1 MPCGFS
7 MVTRFLHPNSVFWA
21 MSAFGVLFI
30 LNSYPFMFPGYDM
43 WWHMGAIDTAQLS
56 GPRSS
61 GARHWHKVWSEA
73 LSWLPATSFF
83 DRALIVHRVQF
94 FLAVALVGLSGYW
107 ILRAIFH
114 RSTVQRAELLLSAW
128 VGVLIWLVMHGTYS
142 QAVYGGLESRAVM
155 SWISW
160 YSINYQIALSTCLLA
175 GAALLYAVGMPLS
188 TERRMFMLL
197 VSTTSLLLTTLIH
210 AAEVPYFLFAVAIVV
225 ALYVRGRTG
234 LLWTLV
240 LLMGIALSLYLALR
254 FSYRTPEL
262 LRLTMQGDWGLL
274 ADRISRY
281 GQYLVVQGANRR
293 STGWNTLY
301 TVSAL
306 LICASLFIAWRF
318 PSGAAIKPM
327 LFVLLTGLMP
337 LMLLFQWSAGLLA
350 IITYANL
357 AWRFAFSSYLFLA
370 IPIFLVLLGQLLPV
384 RAKAWGQVTAAVLI
398 TLCVYA
404 HSRWVDSQQIVN
416 TFAASIVRST
426 DPRQMYFDLS
436 TEEQEALDSMHARL
450 IQSPPGKPLCVD
462 VFSAYYLFFL
472 KDFREVYV
480 PGNVNRLPIVE
491 HRKHRCRFPRDGGD
505 LVALGIKQP
514 PWRFRLAQD
523 PVN

>member
-1 MPCGFS
+1 
-7 MVTRFLHPNSVFWA
+7 MVTRLLHPLAAFCA
-21 MSAFGVLFI
+21 LSAFGVLFV
-30 LNSYPFMFPGYDM
+30 LNSYPFMYPGYDM
-43 WWHMGAIDTAQLS
+43 WWHMGAIDTAQLA
-56 GPRSS
+56 GPRIS
-61 GARHWHKVWSEA
+61 GSRFWHWVWSGA
-73 LSWLPATSFF
+73 LSWLPSASFF

-94 FLAVALVGLSGYW
+94 LLAVALVGLSGYW
-107 ILRAIFH
+107 ILRTIFH
-114 RSTVQRAELLLSAW
+114 RSTVHRAELLLFAW
-128 VGVLIWLVMHGTYS
+128 LGVLIWLIMQGTYS
-142 QAVYGGLESRAVM
+142 QAVFGGRESRVVM
-155 SWISW
+155 SWMSW

-175 GAALLYAVGMPLS
+175 GAALLYAVVMPLS
-188 TERRMFMLL
+188 TERRMLMLL
-197 VSTTSLLLTTLIH
+197 ASTTSLLLTALIH
-210 AAEVPYFLFAVAIVV
+210 AAEVPYFLFAMAIVV
-225 ALYVRGRTG
+225 ALYVRGRKG
-234 LLWTLV
+234 LLWVLV
-240 LLMGIALSLYLALR
+240 LLMAVALSLYLALR

-262 LRLTMQGDWGLL
+262 LRVAMQGDWGVL

-301 TVSAL
+301 TLSTLLLCVSVL
-306 LICASLFIAWRF
+306 VAWRL
-318 PSGAAIKPM
+318 PSRAEIKPM
-327 LFVLLTGLMP
+327 LFVLLTGLLP

-350 IITYANL
+350 TITYANL
-357 AWRFAFSSYLFLA
+357 AWRFAFSSFLFLA
-370 IPIFLVLLGQLLPV
+370 IPIFLVLIGQLLPV

-398 TLCVYA
+398 ALCVYV

-462 VFSAYYLFFL
+462 IFSAYYLFFL
-472 KDFREVYV
+472 KDFRGVYL
-480 PGNVNRLPIVE
+480 PGNVNRLPTVE